1 MLNWSNC
8 PFRQINM
15 ITYHTLN
22 KSSVDIV
29 STLSLSSISQE
40 MRTPSLYGIL
50 TTTLKRMYMILMNNI
65 KLSGTCMVFHRS
77 LLLQGYSC
85 QIKDVESKLLILLER
100 YLMLSLSIKILNL
113 TLIQVTGS
121 MAPITTGLFS
131 ESFLFYHLVI

>member
-100 YLMLSLSIKILNL
+100 YLTLNLSIKILNL
-113 TLIQVTGS
+113 TLIWVIGS
-121 MAPITTGLFS
+121 MGAITTGLFS